1 MFEFRLAPLLIVG
14 DSPAARGVRAAGDE
28 PLLATGVNPPREA
41 EETAVVFPA
50 ATLVFPFMAEEV
62 ARRDATDRVRRGFF
76 TNSLWRDVEVRGVV
90 VAMGIWMSGVHAS
103 SR

>member
-1 MFEFRLAPLLIVG
+1 MFELAERDLDPTEKTREASMLELRLAPLLMVG
-14 DSPAARGVRAAGDE
+14 EEPPVRGVRAAGDE

-50 ATLVFPFMAEEV
+50 AALVLPFMVEEV

-76 TNSLWRDVEVRGVV
+76 TSSL
-90 VAMGIWMSGVHAS
+90 
-103 SR
+103 